1 MFIGKYYHKKFS
13 DNKNLYIT
21 PPSISYSKNI
31 YWVVGLVIKNKKV
44 CFDIDGIICYTK
56 NSDYRKSKPIKKN
69 INFINKL
76 YEQGFAINIYTARF
90 MGRNKDNVALA
101 KKEGYKFTLLQL
113 KKWNVKY
120 NNLFFGKPSSDI
132 YIDDKDL
139 NFKKN
144 WIKILHI
151 DNVKN

>member
-1 MFIGKYYHKKFS
+1 M
-13 DNKNLYIT
+13 
-21 PPSISYSKNI
+21 
-31 YWVVGLVIKNKKV
+31 IKNKKV
-44 CFDIDGIICYTK
+44 CFDIDGIICHTK

-144 WIKILHI
+144 WIKILQKKI
-151 DNVKN
+151 YKL